1 MWSTFFVGIACGV
14 YILVGIAAI
23 CIRNILGWLFYR
35 ALLQKRPTI
44 LRSLLV
50 VAIPMGIACGVY
62 VQDVSCGVF
71 ILLCRRYL
79 MWCDA
84 GGKKKQWVFPE
95 EYMYKMFD
103 VEYVYY

>member
-1 MWSTFFVGIACGV
+1 VGIACGV

-62 VQDVSCGVF
+62 V
-71 ILLCRRYL
+71 
-79 MWCDA
+79 
-84 GGKKKQWVFPE
+84 
-95 EYMYKMFD
+95 
-103 VEYVYY
+103 